1 MCVVG
6 TGFHL
11 SDYVSDLVYC
21 TEQPLSYSILCRVF
35 HNQLIINVRKT
46 KYYINKHFKIFLVFW
61 NDHTSWT
68 PSPII
73 KAADTPSVVLQ
84 KENPQLEFEFECLCV
99 LEFLHLCSKGMIP
112 FSTGWAKRH
121 VVVWCFNIFENILSL
136 YILKRRPWRLIMGK
150 IYDWTVNTNRESQGS
165 FFLTQWAY
173 RCRIWMPFTRSDL
186 FIFLHVM

>member
-73 KAADTPSVVLQ
+73 KATDTPSVVLQ
-84 KENPQLEFEFECLCV
+84 KEDPQLEFEFECLCV

-136 YILKRRPWRLIMGK
+136 YILKRRPWRLIMQKFTTEQWTQIVKVKVHPFLPNEHIVAEYGCHLRDL
-150 IYDWTVNTNRESQGS
+150 IYL
-165 FFLTQWAY
+165 FFYT
-173 RCRIWMPFTRSDL
+173 
-186 FIFLHVM
+186 